1 MPAKT
6 SETTHKKF
14 KLHGLVAATHTP
26 LHADGSLDLDKVPAQ
41 AAILKRQG
49 VTGAFIGGSTG
60 EGVSLTIDERKKLA
74 EAWESAAPAHSLKL
88 VVHVGHTSSAEA
100 SDLARH
106 AADHGADAIS
116 TMAPFYF
123 KPTTVRPLIDWLKPV
138 AKACENL
145 PFYFYDI
152 PVMTGV
158 RVNLLEFVNQACQEI
173 PNFHGIKYTSEDLI
187 QLQELLHFD
196 QGRLDILYGTDEA
209 LLATLALGVTGAV
222 GSSYNFAAPLYLQII
237 EAFQANQLAEA
248 QKLQLQS
255 VKLIRKI
262 ASYGYLPA
270 AKAVMG
276 LLGCD
281 CGPARPPLVNL
292 TLESKQN
299 LLHEVRALQI
309 LPGL

>member
-145 PFYFYDI
+145 PF
-152 PVMTGV
+152 
-158 RVNLLEFVNQACQEI
+158 
-173 PNFHGIKYTSEDLI
+173 
-187 QLQELLHFD
+187 
-196 QGRLDILYGTDEA
+196 
-209 LLATLALGVTGAV
+209 
-222 GSSYNFAAPLYLQII
+222 
-237 EAFQANQLAEA
+237 
-248 QKLQLQS
+248 
-255 VKLIRKI
+255 
-262 ASYGYLPA
+262 
-270 AKAVMG
+270 
-276 LLGCD
+276 
-281 CGPARPPLVNL
+281 
-292 TLESKQN
+292 
-299 LLHEVRALQI
+299 
-309 LPGL
+309 